1 MIPKLDSFFRVGFV
15 GVVVALGAGCESSVE
30 VERTEIRPVRYAEV
44 LPQGGLE
51 ERLYSGSARA
61 ELETDL
67 SFKVSGN
74 LVSRSADIGDTI
86 AAGELVARL
95 DDTDYRVQVQEAEAG
110 LARAQAELRNAEA
123 SYERTRELYENR
135 SASRSE
141 LDAARAGAESARAQ
155 VRASQQQLEAT
166 RLQLSYTRLSA
177 PQDCSVAQVLAEVNQ
192 NVAAGQSVIR
202 VNCGQ
207 CAEVVVSVP
216 ETEIRRVNQGTTVQ
230 VVIDAISGEP
240 LVGVVSEVGVASGA
254 GTTYPVTVALQEG
267 CGSVRSGMAA
277 DVRFRFVNPGS
288 QGALVVPFVA
298 VGEDSEGRFVYV
310 LEAASAEDGTWTA
323 TRRSVQVGGPAS
335 AGLVIADG
343 LAAGERIATAGVRR
357 LVDGQ
362 IVTLLGAES
371 SARP

>member
-1 MIPKLDSFFRVGFV
+1 MIPKLEPVVRAGFIGLAFV
-15 GVVVALGAGCESSVE
+15 LGAGCEPAAE
-30 VERTEIRPVRYAEV
+30 VERTEVRPVRYAEV
-44 LPQGGLE
+44 VPQGGLE

-74 LVSRSADIGDTI
+74 LVSRSADIGDTV

-155 VRASQQQLEAT
+155 VRASQQQLEAA
-166 RLQLSYTRLSA
+166 RLQLSYTRLTA

-192 NVAAGQSVIR
+192 NVSAGQSVIR

-230 VVIDAISGEP
+230 VDIDAIPGDP
-240 LVGVVSEVGVASGA
+240 LVGVVSEVSVASGA
-254 GTTYPVTVALQEG
+254 GATYPVTVSLQEG

-277 DVRFRFVNPGS
+277 DVLFRFVNPGS
-288 QGALVVPFVA
+288 QGTLIVPFVA
-298 VGEDSEGRFVYV
+298 VGEDADGRFVYV
-310 LEAASAEDGTWTA
+310 LESASVEDGTWTA
-323 TRRSVQVGGPAS
+323 TRRSVEVGGPAS

-362 IVTLLGAES
+362 TVTLLGAET
-371 SARP
+371 AVRP